1 MNKWQKRIC
10 FLLSPKDNKN
20 PNSILYWRERIFY
33 TILLVSLILGGLTI
47 IPSIISGYNDGL
59 FSLIVIDLAIVASVG
74 YFLFDS
80 KIPFKIKSNI
90 FLLSIFILS
99 VSLIIMG
106 GTYILGGFIY
116 LIAFSVTA
124 SIWRGTKIA
133 AITIVINMLTF
144 ILIGYLV
151 YRQLLHITHLS
162 SYSLSNWVTLG
173 SNLFLVNVITA
184 VSVGLL
190 IDGLERT
197 INQTIKLKNQ
207 LAEEKI
213 KLMEAKQKAEEA
225 DGLKT
230 IFLGNVTHELKTPLN
245 AVIGF
250 PNLILDAKIDDL
262 DKIYNFQK
270 IIAESGEMLLNLIN
284 DILDVTTIESGQL
297 RIDKRMVRLKD
308 IITEISHTFDDTLI
322 ETQHKNIRFNIIDK
336 LNQDDFSLATDPM
349 RLKQVIINL
358 VKNAL
363 KFTEKGE
370 ISLSFELT
378 DDKRHLLFKVKDTGI
393 GIRAEHQK
401 EIFNRFSK
409 LDDPGN
415 NKIKGT
421 GLGLAI
427 SKEIVE
433 RFNGQIWVESVHG
446 KGSTFYFTVQITHC

>member
-1 MNKWQKRIC
+1 
-10 FLLSPKDNKN
+10 
-20 PNSILYWRERIFY
+20 
-33 TILLVSLILGGLTI
+33 
-47 IPSIISGYNDGL
+47 
-59 FSLIVIDLAIVASVG
+59 
-74 YFLFDS
+74 
-80 KIPFKIKSNI
+80 
-90 FLLSIFILS
+90 
-99 VSLIIMG
+99 
-106 GTYILGGFIY
+106 
-116 LIAFSVTA
+116 
-124 SIWRGTKIA
+124 
-133 AITIVINMLTF
+133 
-144 ILIGYLV
+144 
-151 YRQLLHITHLS
+151 
-162 SYSLSNWVTLG
+162 
-173 SNLFLVNVITA
+173 
-184 VSVGLL
+184 
-190 IDGLERT
+190 
-197 INQTIKLKNQ
+197 
-207 LAEEKI
+207 
-213 KLMEAKQKAEEA
+213 MEAKQKAEEA